1 LLVVVDLGDVHV
13 DLLLVVV
20 DLGHVY
26 VDLLFVGADLIGS
39 GSLAVS

>member
-1 LLVVVDLGDVHV
+1 MLVVVDLGDVYV

-26 VDLLFVGADLIGS
+26 VDLLFVGADLVGS

>member
-1 LLVVVDLGDVHV
+1 MLVVVDLGDVHV

-20 DLGHVY
+20 DLGDVY